1 MRRGEK
7 TRKKKRGAEVEDE
20 VKEYEK
26 GEGRQGNAGRDERGR
41 KRGGETW
48 GRGDVGR
55 KSVGRRGVGRR
66 EEMRGEERR
75 GEERRCD
82 ERKLIG
88 ELSDAPEH
96 ATMSLSSRDVNFIAV
111 TGAIPPEIPTE
122 YLGSSVCTF
131 ANSKLSQIAS
141 KYKDL
146 QLLQMGVLLR
156 SA

>member
-1 MRRGEK
+1 MRR
-7 TRKKKRGAEVEDE
+7 
-20 VKEYEK
+20 VK
-26 GEGRQGNAGRDERGR
+26 GRQGNAGRDEGGR

-48 GRGDVGR
+48 GRRDVGR
-55 KSVGRRGVGRR
+55 RSVGRR

-82 ERKLIG
+82 ERKPIG

-122 YLGSSVCTF
+122 YLGSSVCM
-131 ANSKLSQIAS
+131 LQI
-141 KYKDL
+141 
-146 QLLQMGVLLR
+146 R
-156 SA
+156 N